1 MSRSF
6 KSPVNVATTSGE
18 RTAYKRQTSKF
29 QTTSKS
35 HKKNAAEIKSY
46 QAYDNA
52 YNINNCKSLVSAR
65 SYADLLDVTK
75 GKHYVNPQL
84 DGSSMA
90 NYQSW
95 AGNFIKIDNTGND
108 YVFVGTN
115 NTNDSGSNNDN
126 YPNINEITN
135 NVLPEPTDD
144 IIWDSTSTIQR
155 FFIDP
160 RVNTDSSNNIIYT
173 RCGNLYP
180 NPINFDASYTKIK
193 CRDSQIYWDAVTKGE
208 KLNGMRY
215 PSKIN
220 FSSQETNLNNTIA
233 MQYAP
238 QPNKIEPLN
247 SVEQLDRWCNKKIL

>member
-1 MSRSF
+1 MSKCF
-6 KSPVNVATTSGE
+6 KSPVSVATTSGE
-18 RTAYKRQTSKF
+18 RTAYKRQASKF
-29 QTTSKS
+29 KTTANS
-35 HKKNAAEIKSY
+35 HKQTAAEVKGY
-46 QAYDNA
+46 QNYDNN

-65 SYADLLDVTK
+65 SYDDLLDITK
-75 GKHYVNPQL
+75 GKHYVNPLL

-115 NTNDSGSNNDN
+115 NTNNSGNNNDN
-126 YPNINEITN
+126 YPNINEIDN
-135 NVLPEPTDD
+135 NVLPIPTDVVV
-144 IIWDSTSTIQR
+144 WDSTSTIQR

-180 NPINFDASYTKIK
+180 YPIIFDASYTKIK

-208 KLNGMRY
+208 KLNGIMY
-215 PSKIN
+215 PTKIN

-233 MQYAP
+233 QQYAP
-238 QPNKIEPLN
+238 LPNN
-247 SVEQLDRWCNKKIL
+247 SVDQLNRWCN